1 MALLNSSLPWKEQEE
16 ASPISLTSA
25 VFSSDFS
32 ICPILWSGRRFVVN
46 TTNGNGL
53 KKDRAIRTII
63 TDQGTESG
71 K

>member
-1 MALLNSSLPWKEQEE
+1 MLPWKEQEG
-16 ASPISLTSA
+16 ALPISPTSA

-46 TTNGNGL
+46 TIKGSGL
-53 KKDRAIRTII
+53 KKDLAIRTIL
-63 TDQGTESG
+63 TDQGTDSG